1 MPIVILLGLL
11 LLLALVFGP
20 GLWAKYTLAKHRGDR
35 PDIPGTGGE
44 LARHLL
50 DLAGLPD
57 VAVERVPR
65 GDHYDPVKKAVRLEP
80 HHHDGRSLTA
90 VAVAAHEVGHALQD
104 RDGYRPLKARTE
116 LVRSTAALQRAGA
129 MIIMAS
135 PFLALLSRSPWMGLV
150 TVIAGVLTIG
160 SQVVVH
166 LVTLPV
172 EFDASFARA
181 LPMLKRGRYLDR
193 QDLPAAR
200 RILRACALT
209 YVAGALTSLLN
220 LAQWIRFL
228 R

>member
-1 MPIVILLGLL
+1 
-11 LLLALVFGP
+11 
-20 GLWAKYTLAKHRGDR
+20 
-35 PDIPGTGGE
+35 
-44 LARHLL
+44 
-50 DLAGLPD
+50 
-57 VAVERVPR
+57 
-65 GDHYDPVKKAVRLEP
+65 
-80 HHHDGRSLTA
+80 
-90 VAVAAHEVGHALQD
+90 
-104 RDGYRPLKARTE
+104 
-116 LVRSTAALQRAGA
+116 
-129 MIIMAS
+129 MAS

-150 TVIAGVLTIG
+150 TVVAGVLTIG

-181 LPMLKRGRYLDR
+181 LPMLEKGRYLDR
-193 QDLPAAR
+193 RDLPAAK